1 MQMETVLNVKVE
13 FHVLIVESVIAKTQ
27 KGKKEK
33 KDIKVMKK
41 NLTKP
46 LTDKEKLFAQ
56 LYVENIFSNDT
67 RTNRDIAIASGY
79 AKESAHQR
87 AYENTTYKLKP
98 HVVTYIEELKEDFRV
113 RNQITPEKHMARLNE
128 IHQMAKKKGQL
139 HTSLNAEVYRGKVAG
154 YYVEKQLI
162 KQEESEEDIEAKLK
176 DVIERYDLLTSHERG
191 KNETK

>member
-1 MQMETVLNVKVE
+1 M
-13 FHVLIVESVIAKTQ
+13 KTQ
-27 KGKKEK
+27 KGKKQK
-33 KDIKVMKK
+33 MKI
-41 NLTKP
+41 KP
-46 LTDKEKLFAQ
+46 LTDKEKTFAQ
-56 LYVENIFSNDT
+56 LFVENMFSNDT
-67 RTNRDIAIASGY
+67 RTNTDIAIAAGY